1 LKITIFFWFCQ
12 FSLQCHVLSRA
23 HFKPHL
29 LFEDSPLILHWND
42 RCRRNLSLAVCCQD
56 FAKWLES
63 QSWPPQFPASYLR
76 WLEEVEDK
84 VGVPAVT
91 PKWRYFHFRHLMKIL
106 VVWTYHRTDFYL
118 FSLILTYF
126 WIYFWRFRID
136 HRRRIFLSYI
146 LKNRFGHKKN
156 FGIMYLFSL
165 SGGLLW
171 FFLNIILFPMAEF
184 PRGVVKS
191 SLILMLKDSIYL
203 KVIINVTSFSIW
215 ICFKMR
221 CPFLVPK

>member
-1 LKITIFFWFCQ
+1 MSLKFTFFGHSISCVGCAIYAPSICGVERPDRLFITT
-12 FSLQCHVLSRA
+12 
-23 HFKPHL
+23 
-29 LFEDSPLILHWND
+29 
-42 RCRRNLSLAVCCQD
+42 
-56 FAKWLES
+56 
-63 QSWPPQFPASYLR
+63 
-76 WLEEVEDK
+76 
-84 VGVPAVT
+84 VT

-106 VVWTYHRTDFYL
+106 VVVWTYHRTDAYL
-118 FSLILTYF
+118 FSLIFTYF
-126 WIYFWRFRID
+126 IFFYIYFWRFRID

-156 FGIMYLFSL
+156 FGIMPFFSL
-165 SGGLLW
+165 FGGLLC
-171 FFLNIILFPMAEF
+171 FFYIILFPIAEF

-203 KVIINVTSFSIW
+203 KVINVTSFSIW